1 MFVARQRQCRSLD
14 YVVTRSSCLDNQR
27 FVVVCPTSLVK
38 NWGQEFTK
46 WLGEASQ
53 PRRVVV
59 NGGGSEAVQRIKAFT
74 TLKPNLSEVLVI
86 SYDLFR
92 RNVSLLT
99 NIQKVAL
106 LIVDEGHRLKNASG
120 SLTMTALKSMRC
132 DARLCITAT
141 PVQNNLTDLY
151 TMVDFVRPGLLG
163 DLSTFRRDFERPIS
177 SYNDKNCSA
186 EEQRRGVSQS
196 KLLDEIVGQV
206 MLRRLQ
212 KDVLNKSLPPKSVFL
227 LFCRPTSEQCTLYR
241 QIAKRHSGGCLKMSG
256 AGASPDA
263 LTALM
268 ELRKVCAHPRL
279 FANTED
285 SDTKSDRNGID
296 ILLSGKM
303 TVLDAL
309 LQEIRAADPADK
321 VVIVSNF
328 TSTLTVVEDSI
339 LKPRQLNYLRL
350 DGSTNATNRQTLV
363 DSFNKTSADRNFA
376 LTVSSKAGGIGLNL
390 IGANRLVMVDPDW

>member
-1 MFVARQRQCRSLD
+1 
-14 YVVTRSSCLDNQR
+14 
-27 FVVVCPTSLVK
+27 VVCPTSLVK

-59 NGGGSEAVQRIKAFT
+59 NNGGSEAVQRIKAFT
-74 TLKPNLSEVLVI
+74 TLKPNLSEVLIV

-120 SLTMTALKSMRC
+120 SLTMTALKSMPC

-141 PVQNNLTDLY
+141 PIQNNLSDLY
-151 TMVDFVRPGLLG
+151 TMVDFVRPGMLG
-163 DLSTFRRDFERPIS
+163 DLVTFRRDFERPIS
-177 SYNDKNCSA
+177 SYNDTNCST
-186 EEQRRGVSQS
+186 EEQRTGIRQS
-196 KLLDEIVGQV
+196 RLLDEIVGQV

-212 KDVLNKSLPPKSVFL
+212 KDVLNQNLPPKSVFL
-227 LFCRPTSEQCTLYR
+227 LFCRPTKEQCKLYK
-241 QIAKRHSGGCLKMSG
+241 QIATKYRGGRLTTMSGGT
-256 AGASPDA
+256 GASPDS

-268 ELRKVCAHPRL
+268 ALRKVCAHPRL
-279 FANTED
+279 FTATAED
-285 SDTKSDRNGID
+285 SDSSRDTID
-296 ILLSGKM
+296 IVLSGKL

-309 LQEIRAADPADK
+309 LQEIRGADPTDK

-339 LKPRQLNYLRL
+339 LKPRQWNYLRL
-350 DGSTNATNRQTLV
+350 DGSTNATNRQSV
-363 DSFNKTSADRNFA
+363 VNSFNRTSAERNFA
-376 LTVSSKAGGIGLNL
+376 LSVSSKAGGVGLNL